1 MPRTTLPRRSS
12 STSRGDRAA
21 AKAEATDPQ
30 DPQAGNGAE
39 LPGQASLPALETA
52 ALAALYGR
60 PGFKLRRAH
69 QAAAS
74 VFAEE
79 CRAFGVTT
87 TQYGILVVLRE
98 RPGLDQIGVAKALG
112 LDRSTTAMVVAKLE
126 SRALLRRS
134 PSREDRRRLA
144 VTLTAKGIRLLTELT
159 SAAERARQRL
169 LSPLTVAEAE
179 MLNALLEKLL
189 NHHDAVVRVPLVRP
203 AMTPT

>member
-1 MPRTTLPRRSS
+1 MPRSTPRVRPPSA
-12 STSRGDRAA
+12 SRGNRAA
-21 AKAEATDPQ
+21 AKAEGAALRNRR
-30 DPQAGNGAE
+30 AGRGAD
-39 LPGQASLPALETA
+39 LPDQVSLPVPETP

-69 QAAAS
+69 QVAVS

-79 CRAFGVTT
+79 CRAVGVTT

-126 SRALLRRS
+126 SRAFLRRS
-134 PSREDRRRLA
+134 PSREDGRKLA
-144 VTLTAKGIRLLTELT
+144 VTLTAKGARLLKELT
-159 SAAERARQRL
+159 PPAERARQRL
-169 LSPLTVAEAE
+169 LSPLTAAEAE

-189 NHHDAVVRVPLVRP
+189 NHHDAAVRVPLVRP
-203 AMTPT
+203 AT

>member
-1 MPRTTLPRRSS
+1 MPRTTPRRRPA
-12 STSRGDRAA
+12 STARGDGAA
-21 AKAEATDPQ
+21 AKTED
-30 DPQAGNGAE
+30 AGLRNRNRRTGRAAD
-39 LPGQASLPALETA
+39 LPDQASLAVPETP

-69 QAAAS
+69 QVAVS

-79 CRAFGVTT
+79 CGAFGVTT

-134 PSREDRRRLA
+134 PSREDGRKLA
-144 VTLTAKGIRLLTELT
+144 VTLTAKGARLLAELT
-159 SAAERARQRL
+159 PAAERARRRL
-169 LSPLTVAEAE
+169 LAPLTVAEAE

-189 NHHDAVVRVPLVRP
+189 NHHDAVVRVPLVRS
-203 AMTPT
+203 AT